1 MWKAFPDIALHL
13 HPTFPVTS
21 TKALRTTFIPSF
33 TTFWARRQGVV
44 CKRKV
49 HRAKRHLKFYVQIYR
64 SQWRVKT
71 EGEESWKRL
80 MMDSS
85 ELFTRKL
92 RKHFESPP
100 KREQIGPT
108 LQQKGIF
115 LHLWMIVLCFYGL
128 RLLGKFKTISLKN
141 SLGQALWLWSVNY
154 FLMLIHSSDICPP
167 FPHVH
172 RSTDTDKYYTKANIS
187 QMNSQ
192 EQWHPEPTT
201 KHQLHSVLFHS
212 IPAVQDPLAHYNVL
226 MEILESN
233 FGAQQVLCP
242 RSDLATTTLTQKNL
256 NNFP

>member
-1 MWKAFPDIALHL
+1 MQTWWGWCSCWGSTSNKTECGIKNRAPLTSLQEMWKAFPDIALHL

-44 CKRKV
+44 CKRKM
-49 HRAKRHLKFYVQIYR
+49 HRAKRHLKFYIQIYR

-71 EGEESWKRL
+71 EVEESWKRL

-115 LHLWMIVLCFYGL
+115 C
-128 RLLGKFKTISLKN
+128 ISE
-141 SLGQALWLWSVNY
+141 
-154 FLMLIHSSDICPP
+154 
-167 FPHVH
+167 
-172 RSTDTDKYYTKANIS
+172 R
-187 QMNSQ
+187 
-192 EQWHPEPTT
+192 
-201 KHQLHSVLFHS
+201 
-212 IPAVQDPLAHYNVL
+212 
-226 MEILESN
+226 
-233 FGAQQVLCP
+233 
-242 RSDLATTTLTQKNL
+242 
-256 NNFP
+256 